1 MVVSC
6 KLRVAQSRISAL
18 ILIDS
23 GASAYTFINQSFAQ
37 LHSLPLIRLQ
47 CPRRLRGF
55 DRQTAA
61 TGDITHVA
69 ETTIVLG
76 NHVEKLFLYI
86 TGLNQYPIILGLPWL
101 RRYKVDANFGSN
113 TLTMSSSHCL
123 KHCYTSPVVIHA
135 LTRKEEDFLSP

>member
-1 MVVSC
+1 MVVSY

-23 GASAYTFINQSFAQ
+23 GASAYAFIDQSFAQ
-37 LHSLPLIRLQ
+37 LHSFPLIRLQ
-47 CPRRLRGF
+47 YPRRLRGF
-55 DRQTAA
+55 DGQTAA

-69 ETTIVLG
+69 ETTMVLG

-101 RRYKVDANFGSN
+101 RRHEVDANFGSN

-123 KHCYTSPVVIHA
+123 KHCCASPVVIHA